1 MEYQSGGLI
10 VIEGR
15 PGSGK
20 TTLVHKLVKEWSK
33 GTILKN
39 AKLVFLITLRSLNN
53 AGSKDIMFGYLEEF
67 IKNFGINKENG
78 EELCIILDGLDEYK
92 SEDTSS
98 VVYSLLDKVCLPRA
112 MIIVSSRPAAIRH
125 LVSRK
130 MKLLN
135 M

>member
-1 MEYQSGGLI
+1 
-10 VIEGR
+10 
-15 PGSGK
+15 
-20 TTLVHKLVKEWSK
+20 
-33 GTILKN
+33 
-39 AKLVFLITLRSLNN
+39 
-53 AGSKDIMFGYLEEF
+53 MFGYLEEF
-67 IKNFGINKENG
+67 IKNSGINQENG
-78 EELCIILDGLDEYK
+78 EESCIILDGLDEYK

-112 MIIVSSRPAAIRH
+112 MITVSSRPAAMNIIKNKLLNEFRH